1 MIDVSIKPGYDKI
14 PIAEYFMG
22 LIADILSE
30 DGKKDGKKINNIL
43 DEKGGEVGSKGFL
56 LRTLKAIRAKVARRS
71 RKKDVWEIDLT
82 DIQKIDFDLDSI
94 RV

>member
-1 MIDVSIKPGYDKI
+1 MIDVSIQPGYDKI

-43 DEKGGEVGSKGFL
+43 DEKG
-56 LRTLKAIRAKVARRS
+56 
-71 RKKDVWEIDLT
+71 
-82 DIQKIDFDLDSI
+82 
-94 RV
+94 